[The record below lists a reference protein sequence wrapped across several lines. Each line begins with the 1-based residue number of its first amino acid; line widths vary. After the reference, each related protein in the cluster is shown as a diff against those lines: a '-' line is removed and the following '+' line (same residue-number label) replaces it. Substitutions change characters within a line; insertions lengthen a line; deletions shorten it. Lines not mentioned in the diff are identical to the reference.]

1 MKIIL
6 GTANFLNNYGVEKKL
21 INSIEVSKIIN
32 YCKKNRIINIDTAES
47 YNNFLKLR
55 LNFNEFKINTKII
68 FNISKIKNNKYLAI
82 LKNKIKK
89 NIKKKKINQYNSIL
103 IHNFYEIKKKN
114 DFKIINQFL
123 IDIKQEGLT
132 KYTGASLYD
141 IKEINKIKFFNTID
155 VLQFPLNLLNRSFD
169 KKTLIYLK
177 KKKIILYARSVFLQG
192 LLLKN
197 TKELN
202 KKLSREKIFQNLNK
216 WYIKNPISKL
226 EACLGYIQSFKNI
239 IDGFI
244 IGVDDLL
251 QLTEIIK
258 IWKSKKI
265 NFPHKLYSNK
275 KQIIDPRTWN

>member
-6 GTANFLNNYGVEKKL
+6 GTANFLNYYGIEKKL
-21 INSIEVSKIIN
+21 IGSKKVLKILN

-47 YNNFLKLR
+47 YNNFFKLR
-55 LNFNEFKINTKII
+55 LNFNKFKINTKII
-68 FNISKIKNNKYLAI
+68 FDISKIKNKKYLAF
-82 LKNKIKK
+82 LKSKIKK
-89 NIKKKKINQYNSIL
+89 NIKKKNINQYNSIL

-123 IDIKQEGLT
+123 IDIKQEGLA

-141 IKEINKIKFFNTID
+141 IKEINYIKFFDTID
-155 VLQFPLNLLNRSFD
+155 ILQFPLNFLNRSFD
-169 KKTLIYLK
+169 KKTLINLK
-177 KKKIILYARSVFLQG
+177 KKGIFLYARSVFLQG

-202 KKLSREKIFQNLNK
+202 KKLSREKIFQNLDK
-216 WYIKNPISKL
+216 WYIKNPISRL
-226 EACLGYIQSFKNI
+226 EACLGYIKSFKNI

-244 IGVDDLL
+244 IGIDDFS
-251 QLTEIIK
+251 QIIEIIK

-265 NFPHKLYSNK
+265 NFPYKIYSNK
-275 KQIIDPRTWN
+275 KKIIDPRKWN